1 MCRRRLSRSFP
12 YQKVSRETFC
22 KKQSPREGAERLN
35 YFQVKG
41 FFFIS
46 AAVRG

>member
-1 MCRRRLSRSFP
+1 MSAKTVCALVKQR
-12 YQKVSRETFC
+12 Y
-22 KKQSPREGAERLN
+22 KKQSPLEGAERLN